1 MMNAEEAIAYIRT
14 YSGEA
19 GRPGLSRIREL
30 LHRMGNPQNRLRF
43 VHVAG
48 GSGRGPACAA
58 LESVFR
64 SAGYTTGLL
73 LASSDSVRLSGR
85 IRTDGCPIPDGDLAH
100 VTEETAVLADAMEE
114 HPTESELSTA
124 LAIQYFA
131 EQGCEIVLLGAGM
144 GGETDSTNVIDR
156 PDAVLI
162 MDVGP
167 ERTEDPEKSRMET
180 AEANAAVIKQGC
192 TAVCYPVSPEA
203 NRLFRKRIFPLW
215 SLRRG
220 KRRVSRFSGADG
232 RLSFRMIFVRATRLL
247 SSPQRRR
254 FAVWDGSCPQP
265 LYGRDSGQCTA
276 PRSLRSR
283 PAKRR
288 RRTAERRKRTAECRK
303 RTAKHRERILKRR
316 KKTAERRKQTAA
328 KPKKTATQRKRTAG
342 RRKKTGKI
350 VRSESGGRE
359 GGSDGGE
366 SACLYGA

>member
-48 GSGRGPACAA
+48 GSGRGPACTA

-162 MDVGP
+162 MDFGP
-167 ERTEDPEKSRMET
+167 ERTEDPEASRMET

-203 NRLFRKRIFPLW
+203 NRLFRGRCAAMYA
-215 SLRRG
+215 G
-220 KRRVSRFSGADG
+220 YAEAD
-232 RLSFRMIFVRATRLL
+232 LSALE
-247 SSPQRRR
+247 P
-254 FAVWDGSCPQP
+254 
-265 LYGRDSGQCTA
+265 
-276 PRSLRSR
+276 
-283 PAKRR
+283 
-288 RRTAERRKRTAECRK
+288 AERETEGQPFLWRG
-303 RTAKHRERILKRR
+303 REIVIPDDLRPGDAAVVL
-316 KKTAERRKQTAA
+316 TAA
-328 KPKKTATQRKRTAG
+328 ETLRGLGWELPAAA
-342 RRKKTGKI
+342 
-350 VRSESGGRE
+350 VRE
-359 GGSDGGE
+359 GLRTVHRSAQSPEPAGAVTEENGETSGENIETPEANGGE
-366 SACLYGA
+366 TEENGDATEENSRAAEKDGKDRKV

>member
-131 EQGCEIVLLGAGM
+131 EQGCEIVLLEAGM

-203 NRLFRKRIFPLW
+203 NRLFRGRCAALYA
-215 SLRRG
+215 G
-220 KRRVSRFSGADG
+220 YAEAD
-232 RLSFRMIFVRATRLL
+232 LSALE
-247 SSPQRRR
+247 P
-254 FAVWDGSCPQP
+254 
-265 LYGRDSGQCTA
+265 
-276 PRSLRSR
+276 
-283 PAKRR
+283 
-288 RRTAERRKRTAECRK
+288 AERETEGQPFLWRG
-303 RTAKHRERILKRR
+303 REIVIPDDLRPGDAAVVL
-316 KKTAERRKQTAA
+316 TAA
-328 KPKKTATQRKRTAG
+328 ETLRGLGWELPAAA
-342 RRKKTGKI
+342 
-350 VRSESGGRE
+350 VRE
-359 GGSDGGE
+359 GLRTVHRSAQSPEPAGETPEENGGAPEENGGVPEENGETSGENIETPEENGGAPEANGGE
-366 SACLYGA
+366 TEENGDATEENGRAAEKGRKDFRA